1 METTTINFQSQF
13 AALSNQALIEKFNQE
28 TDKQGWTSSRAIYL
42 TTLINEL
49 NNRDIDISSIYDGIT
64 INLNHKLPIVL

>member
-1 METTTINFQSQF
+1 METTTIYFQSQF
-13 AALSNQALIEKFNQE
+13 AALSDQALIETFNQE
-28 TDKQGWTSSRAIYL
+28 TDKQGWTNSRAIYV

-49 NNRDIDISSIYDGIT
+49 KNRGIDISSIYDGIT